1 MTIKFEKERKVD
13 DIPENQ
19 ENDDTNQNVKL
30 EKSVSEVIA
39 EELDSK
45 VIKISKNNSILLNL
59 FSIETKL

>member
-45 VIKISKNNSILLNL
+45 VVKISKNSILLNL